1 MRLSFVMCQKNPC
14 NSKSTFFS
22 ATYVVEMRTVSLHH
36 SSGIGIADDM
46 KDLEE
51 EWIDMPILDNTTA
64 LEVGNM
70 DSGILFDH
78 DNGEN
83 SMSSVTTHAFTQR
96 NKPAGAVSGLAEA
109 SAAIGG
115 IPQTENDAAVAV
127 SLHRG
132 AADPVSTSAAC
143 QSQELPQP
151 VGADFVGANP

>member
-70 DSGILFDH
+70 DSGILFGY
-78 DNGEN
+78 DNNKN
-83 SMSSVTTHAFTQR
+83 SMSSVTTHAFAQR
-96 NKPAGAVSGLAEA
+96 NTPAGALGRS
-109 SAAIGG
+109 S
-115 IPQTENDAAVAV
+115 
-127 SLHRG
+127 SHHRG
-132 AADPVSTSAAC
+132 NST
-143 QSQELPQP
+143 E
-151 VGADFVGANP
+151 